1 MTARNSRGGIKKTG
15 KNTQARDLANQL
27 SGVSAV
33 ARSLG
38 IDTRAADAMVAQ
50 TERQG
55 SKKFAGSK
63 EEKAYTKA
71 QAETGGVGVISSNQ
85 GKDLV
90 KTADDTMT
98 RLAPEMPTVGLTPEQ
113 KKNEDAAQA
122 IRFGTA
128 GAPGATTEPKQKD
141 TAGNFVTY
149 YNEKTGQEQTLR
161 GDAITDANK
170 QALEQSGYT
179 VASADTSTDTT
190 ENPEITSLET
200 QITTGQTA
208 IDGFMKK
215 LEASLITDKE
225 LRGDIRTIS
234 QGYAARMDEARQIT
248 EQRKQTIQTL
258 GARTGARYTGG
269 MGGVL
274 GGIISEEERQGL
286 MRITEIENSK
296 QEAIRNAKTE
306 ARNYNY
312 NAYTKLMEQADKYQ
326 EQKVAELTAL
336 KAAQAA
342 QDKVIAEEK
351 KQSEYDALIGEQLA
365 AGVTD
370 PVELF
375 KNLGGK
381 VPFDMIGEVI
391 KLMPKGPEDFTLSEG
406 QARYDA
412 NGKLLASRA
421 KTYAPTGAGSIDI
434 PGSGILSD
442 FPADIQNAAQ
452 SILDGKSKLNEY
464 PSAKR
469 LAINSAMSLIYKAEG
484 GDQLAQDSYDAIVAL
499 ETHPG
504 FSDAIGAKGMA
515 SFYGLKDQPVGGSDA
530 AGFIAKL
537 NQFKANVKLVNI
549 KYLKGTGALSD
560 AEGKTLEDA
569 GTSLDPSLPET
580 DFADEL
586 ERVKKVLEKTSNIK
600 IDYSNESNADLEAA
614 MDAEIG
620 GETDDVESDGLDA
633 NGYPR

>member
-71 QAETGGVGVISSNQ
+71 QAEAGGVGVISSNQ
-85 GKDLV
+85 GKGLV

-98 RLAPEMPTVGLTPEQ
+98 RLAPAPIVSTYGTAVGTPTTP
-113 KKNEDAAQA
+113 ATG
-122 IRFGTA
+122 GTA
-128 GAPGATTEPKQKD
+128 GAPVTTTGATTEPKQKD

-200 QITTGQTA
+200 QVTTGQTA

-421 KTYAPTGAGSIDI
+421 KTYAPKAPVIPGNMTAGQVSAFNSIVGKYNASPLIQASDRTVVLKNSIDQVREN
-434 PGSGILSD
+434 PGDGATQLNLVYSYVQALDTYQSAVREGELGLVNSIDSTIGKLSNEITKIQD
-442 FPADIQNAAQ
+442 GQIVRPEVAKDIANAA
-452 SILDGKSKLNEY
+452 E
-464 PSAKR
+464 
-469 LAINSAMSLIYKAEG
+469 
-484 GDQLAQDSYDAIVAL
+484 
-499 ETHPG
+499 
-504 FSDAIGAKGMA
+504 
-515 SFYGLKDQPVGGSDA
+515 
-530 AGFIAKL
+530 
-537 NQFKANVKLVNI
+537 KLVTTIDEGARN
-549 KYLKGTGALSD
+549 KAKSFESQANTVGLGPQWKQYTTGFEQSYN
-560 AEGKTLEDA
+560 
-569 GTSLDPSLPET
+569 PPP
-580 DFADEL
+580 
-586 ERVKKVLEKTSNIK
+586 
-600 IDYSNESNADLEAA
+600 DYSGTSNADLLATDPDAA
-614 MDAEIG
+614 AAE
-620 GETDDVESDGLDA
+620 ETAFEDP
-633 NGYPR
+633 NGIY

>member
-1 MTARNSRGGIKKTG
+1 MSRTSLVKGGKIVAGKSNGKKNGAGTFIPYDKAKKEYDNSQSVRLGTSGVQDTAKSLVNTYQSNNPNVRKSEMGTSLISSQQG
-15 KNTQARDLANQL
+15 KNLVTD
-27 SGVSAV
+27 
-33 ARSLG
+33 
-38 IDTRAADAMVAQ
+38 ADQ
-50 TERQG
+50 TM
-55 SKKFAGSK
+55 
-63 EEKAYTKA
+63 
-71 QAETGGVGVISSNQ
+71 NN
-85 GKDLV
+85 
-90 KTADDTMT
+90 
-98 RLAPEMPTVGLTPEQ
+98 LAPFSALPTTPVSEGGQ
-113 KKNEDAAQA
+113 T
-122 IRFGTA
+122 GT
-128 GAPGATTEPKQKD
+128 TTPTTGTD
-141 TAGNFVTY
+141 TQTKPADNTNDYVTY
-149 YNEKTGQEQTLR
+149 VNESTGQEMTLK
-161 GDAITDANK
+161 GPALTEEAKADALK
-170 QALEQSGYT
+170 KGYT
-179 VASADTSTDTT
+179 EASSEISGVKTTPEMAKLQREVDSATRETDTFM
-190 ENPEITSLET
+190 SRLES
-200 QITTGQTA
+200 
-208 IDGFMKK
+208 M
-215 LEASLITDKE
+215 LITDKE
-225 LRGDIRTIS
+225 LKGEIS
-234 QGYAARMDEARQIT
+234 QISAKYKARQNEMRDIN
-248 EQRKQTIQTL
+248 ERRQVAMETL
-258 GARTGARYTGG
+258 GVRTGARYTGG
-269 MGGVL
+269 SGGIMGGIL
-274 GGIISEEERQGL
+274 SEEERQGL
-286 MRITEIENSK
+286 MRIESIENDK
-296 QEAIRNAKTE
+296 QDAIMNAKKAARDQNFSLYTQLAAKAEKMQEKKATE
-306 ARNYNY
+306 
-312 NAYTKLMEQADKYQ
+312 LQ
-326 EQKVAELTAL
+326 AL
-336 KAAQAA
+336 KKAQAE
-342 QDKVIAEEK
+342 QDAKIAEEK
-351 KQSEYDALIGEQLA
+351 QQTEYDALIAEQL
-365 AGVTD
+365 GTGNTD
-370 PVELF
+370 PTKLF
-375 KNLGGK
+375 QALGGK
-381 VPFDMIGEVI
+381 VPYDKILEVA
-391 KLMPKGPEDFTLSEG
+391 KLLPKAPEDFTLSEG

-614 MDAEIG
+614 IDAEIG

-633 NGYPR
+633 NGYPL

>member
-1 MTARNSRGGIKKTG
+1 MATKKPSVKELT
-15 KNTQARDLANQL
+15 KTL
-27 SGVSAV
+27 SAV
-33 ARSLG
+33 SSFAKSKG
-38 IDTRAADAMVAQ
+38 VDTSKADAMAAQ

-55 SKKFAGSK
+55 GKSFAGSR

-71 QAETGGVGVISSNQ
+71 QAESGGVGVISSNQ
-85 GKDLV
+85 GKGLV
-90 KTADDTMT
+90 KTADETMS
-98 RLAPEMPTVGLTPEQ
+98 RLAPAPIVTTNGMGTVDNAITNTMV
-113 KKNEDAAQA
+113 NEGKLPANQLE
-122 IRFGTA
+122 TK
-128 GAPGATTEPKQKD
+128 PQSQQKD

-161 GDAITDANK
+161 GDAITAANK

-179 VASADTSTDTT
+179 IASADTSTDTT
-190 ENPEITSLET
+190 ETPEITALKT
-200 QITTGQTA
+200 QVTTGQTA

-215 LEASLITDKE
+215 LEASLVTDKE

-269 MGGVL
+269 VGGVL
-274 GGIISEEERQGL
+274 GSIISEEERQGL

-312 NAYTKLMEQADKYQ
+312 NAYTKLMAQADKYQ

-336 KAAQAA
+336 KAAQAE

-381 VPFDMIGEVI
+381 VPFDMIGQVT

-504 FSDAIGAKGMA
+504 FSDAIGAKGIA

-633 NGYPR
+633 NGYPL

>member
-1 MTARNSRGGIKKTG
+1 MATKKPSIKELTAKL
-15 KNTQARDLANQL
+15 Q
-27 SGVSAV
+27 GVSSA
-33 ARSLG
+33 AKSLG
-38 IDTRAADAMVAQ
+38 INTSKADAMVAQ

-55 SKKFAGSK
+55 GKSFAGSR

-71 QAETGGVGVISSNQ
+71 QAEAGGVGVISSNQ
-85 GKDLV
+85 GKGLV
-90 KTADDTMT
+90 KTADETMS
-98 RLAPEMPTVGLTPEQ
+98 RLAPAPIVTTDGTAVGTPTTP
-113 KKNEDAAQA
+113 ATG
-122 IRFGTA
+122 GTA
-128 GAPGATTEPKQKD
+128 GAPVTSTGATTEPKQKD

-161 GDAITDANK
+161 GEAITAANK

-179 VASADTSTDTT
+179 IASADTSTDTT
-190 ENPEITSLET
+190 ETPEITALKT
-200 QITTGQTA
+200 QVTTGQTA

-215 LEASLITDKE
+215 LEASLVTDKE

-274 GGIISEEERQGL
+274 GSIISEEERQGL

-312 NAYTKLMEQADKYQ
+312 NAYTKLMAQADKYQ

-336 KAAQAA
+336 KAAQAE

-381 VPFDMIGEVI
+381 VPFDMIGQVT

-504 FSDAIGAKGMA
+504 FSDAIGAKGIA

-580 DFADEL
+580 DFMDEL

-633 NGYPR
+633 NGYPL